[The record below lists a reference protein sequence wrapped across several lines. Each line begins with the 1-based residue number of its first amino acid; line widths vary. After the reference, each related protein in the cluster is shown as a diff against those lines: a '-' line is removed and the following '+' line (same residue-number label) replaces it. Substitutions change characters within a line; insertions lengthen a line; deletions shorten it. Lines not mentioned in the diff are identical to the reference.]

1 MRNSRSGTN
10 ISAAACG
17 EPGRQTRPLESEEIL
32 LEDNKFALLIDSDN
46 ISARYIDHILS
57 EMTKYGVTTYKR
69 IYGDWTSPQ
78 TAKWREELLKNSII
92 PIQQFSNTVGKNA
105 TDSALII
112 DAMDIL
118 YTNSVDGFCIVSSDG
133 DFTRL
138 ASRLRESGMVVIG
151 MGEEKTPRSFRAAC
165 SIFTSLELLLSE
177 SDSGDEPAHGKILH
191 RKNKQE
197 AGESRSGGIVDKHVI
212 ECDAVNIITENEN
225 KGKMTGLGE
234 LGSRLQN
241 KYPDFDVRNY
251 GYSLLSKFLGEM
263 HSLELVKDGHTV
275 AVRLKDSED
284 DVDEVEAYIRQ
295 LAMEGGD
302 KGVSLSELSNA
313 LHARYDQFSVRDYG
327 YSQFSKFV
335 QSVWGV
341 ELGNTSRTKDRVFY
355 RPEE

>member
-1 MRNSRSGTN
+1 M
-10 ISAAACG
+10 
-17 EPGRQTRPLESEEIL
+17 
-32 LEDNKFALLIDSDN
+32 EDKRFALLIDSDN
-46 ISARYIDHILS
+46 ISAKYISHILD
-57 EMTKYGVTTYKR
+57 EMTKYGVTTYTR

-105 TDSALII
+105 TDSTLII

-118 YTNSVDGFCIVSSDG
+118 YTHSVDGFCIVSSDG

-138 ASRLRESGMVVIG
+138 ASRLRESGMMVIG

-165 SIFTSLELLLSE
+165 SIFTTLELLLDE
-177 SDSGDEPAHGKILH
+177 EAEPAAPAKKAAKRPEPG
-191 RKNKQE
+191 QE
-197 AGESRSGGIVDKHVI
+197 SAGAGIVDKSVI
-212 ECDAVNIITENEN
+212 ESDAVNIVTENEN
-225 KGKMTGLGE
+225 KGKVTGLGE

-251 GYSLLSKFLGEM
+251 GYSLLSKFLAEM

-275 AVRLKDSED
+275 GVRLKNSQD
-284 DVDEVEAYIRQ
+284 DADEAEAYILQ
-295 LAMEGGD
+295 LVREAGA

-313 LHARYDQFSVRDYG
+313 LHARYGQFSVRDYG

-335 QSVWGV
+335 QSVPQV
-341 ELGNTSRTKDRVFY
+341 ELGRTARTKDRAFY